1 MNLLP
6 YSPLKLG
13 AKKAVKMSNVVPG
26 VSGYQGPAGG
36 WGAVK
41 AVAASVFSQKA
52 VARDIIAMFRM
63 NQVKGFDCPGCAWPD
78 PGHRSPMELCENGV
92 KAVSWET
99 TSKKASPEFFRQHT
113 VAELWHYS
121 DYELENI
128 GRLTHPMKYDAATD
142 TWQAVE
148 WQVAFA
154 DIGEQLRNMASP
166 EQVEFYTSGR
176 TSNEAAFLYQ
186 LFAREYGSSNFPDCS
201 NMCHGPTSAGLT
213 PSIGLGK
220 GTVELNDFEH
230 CDLVICVGHNPGTNH
245 PRMLTTLR
253 EVAQRGARIISI
265 NPLAERGLERFSF
278 PQSPADMLQ
287 GHATML
293 SNEYYQVKMGGD
305 ASLLKGVMKAL
316 IEMDEAR
323 ILLGQEPCLDR
334 AFLAEHT
341 HGYQELYD
349 DLHRCSWAEL
359 EHDSGL
365 NRSQMEDLADRYDKS
380 NATII
385 CYGLGITQHKNGTE
399 NVQQLVNLL
408 LLKGN
413 MGKKGAGICPLRGH
427 SNVQGDRSVGINEAA
442 SEEFLVR
449 LEGRF
454 NISVSR
460 KHGRSSVESIR
471 AIERGDAKALICM
484 GGNLAVAMPNPQR
497 TFEAMK
503 KLELQVHVAT
513 KLNRSHLLMAKHNYL
528 LPALGRTER
537 DMQASGIQSVTVED
551 SMSMVHASCGAL
563 KPASRWLKSE
573 PAIVAEMARAT
584 LPNSPV
590 NWEAMIGDYALIRD
604 AIADVIPAFSGYNAR
619 IAEPGGFRMDTPAS
633 RREWK
638 TATGKANFVV
648 SRERAVER
656 QNQPEDSLVLATL
669 RSHDQYN
676 TTIYGMNDRYRG
688 ITGRRDVAFLSQAE
702 ADARGLVEGDVIN
715 IQALD
720 DSGTPSTDRV
730 MYGLTVVIY
739 SMAAG
744 SIGAYLPEANVL
756 LSLDAVDTQSLTPA
770 YKSVPVLIRKA

>member
-1 MNLLP
+1 
-6 YSPLKLG
+6 
-13 AKKAVKMSNVVPG
+13 MSNGVPG
-26 VSGYQGPAGG
+26 VSDYQGPAGG

-41 AVAASVFSQKA
+41 AVTASVFSQKA
-52 VARDIIAMFRM
+52 IARDVIAMFRM

-78 PGHRSPMELCENGV
+78 PSHRTPMELCENGV

-113 VAELWHYS
+113 VAELWNYS
-121 DYELENI
+121 DYELENV

-154 DIGEQLRNMASP
+154 EIGERLRSYDSP
-166 EQVEFYTSGR
+166 ERVEFYTSGR

-201 NMCHGPTSAGLT
+201 NMCHGPTSVGLT
-213 PSIGLGK
+213 GAIGLGK
-220 GTVELNDFEH
+220 GTVELDDFEH
-230 CDLVICVGHNPGTNH
+230 CDLVICIGHNPGTNH
-245 PRMLTTLR
+245 PRMLITLR
-253 EVAQRGARIISI
+253 EVAQRGGRIISI

-278 PQSPADMLQ
+278 PQSPTDMLK
-287 GHATML
+287 GHATTL
-293 SNEYYQVKMGGD
+293 SNDYYQVKMGGD
-305 ASLLKGVMKAL
+305 ASLLKGIMKAL

-323 ILLGQEPCLDR
+323 TLLGQEPCLDR

-341 HGYQELYD
+341 HGYQALYD
-349 DLHRCSWAEL
+349 DLHRCNWADLEL
-359 EHDSGL
+359 DSGL
-365 NRSQMEDLADRYDKS
+365 TRSQMEDLAYRYDRSK
-380 NATII
+380 ATII
-385 CYGLGITQHKNGTE
+385 CYGLGITQHKNGTD

-413 MGKKGAGICPLRGH
+413 IGKPGAGICPLRGH

-442 SEEFLVR
+442 PEAFLSR
-449 LEGRF
+449 LEAHFGIR
-454 NISVSR
+454 VPR

-471 AIERGDAKALICM
+471 AIENGEAQALICM
-484 GGNLAVAMPNPQR
+484 GGNLAVAMPQPQR

-503 KLELQVHVAT
+503 KLDLQVHVAT

-528 LPALGRTER
+528 FPALGRTER

-551 SMSMVHASCGAL
+551 SMSMVHASCGSL

-573 PAIVAEMARAT
+573 PAIVAGLARAT
-584 LPNSPV
+584 LPDSPV
-590 NWEAMIGDYALIRD
+590 NWEAMTNDYALIRE
-604 AIADVIPAFSGYNAR
+604 AIASVIPAFANYNAR

-633 RREWK
+633 RREWH
-638 TATGKANFVV
+638 TESGKANFIV
-648 SRERAVER
+648 SRQRAVDR
-656 QNQPEDSLVLATL
+656 QNQPDDALVLATL

-688 ITGRRDVAFLSQAE
+688 ITGRRDVAFLNQAE
-702 ADARGLVEGDVIN
+702 AEARGLAEGDVIN
-715 IQALD
+715 IQALED
-720 DSGTPSTDRV
+720 NGEPSIDRA
-730 MYGLTVVIY
+730 MYGLTVVVY

-770 YKSVPVLIRKA
+770 YKSVPVIIRKAM

>member
-1 MNLLP
+1 
-6 YSPLKLG
+6 
-13 AKKAVKMSNVVPG
+13 MSNGVQG

-41 AVAASVFSQKA
+41 AVTASVFSQKA

-78 PGHRSPMELCENGV
+78 PEHRSSMELCENGV

-99 TSKKASPEFFRQHT
+99 TSKKASPAFFRQHS
-113 VAELWHYS
+113 VAELWNYS

-128 GRLTHPMKYDAATD
+128 GRLTHPLKYDRATD
-142 TWQAVE
+142 RWQAVE
-148 WQVAFA
+148 WQQAFA
-154 DIGEQLRNMASP
+154 EIGERLRSYDSP

-186 LFAREYGSSNFPDCS
+186 LFAREYGSNNFPDCS

-213 PSIGLGK
+213 QSIGMGK
-220 GTVELNDFEH
+220 GTVELEDFEH
-230 CDLVICVGHNPGTNH
+230 CDLVICIGHNPGTNH

-278 PQSPADMLQ
+278 PQSPTDMLK
-287 GHATML
+287 GHSTVL
-293 SNEYYQVKMGGD
+293 SNDYYQLKMGGD

-323 ILLGQEPCLDR
+323 ILLGQQPCLDR

-341 HGYQELYD
+341 QGYQALYD
-349 DLHRCSWAEL
+349 DLHQCRWADL
-359 EHDSGL
+359 EQDSGL
-365 NRSQMEDLADRYDKS
+365 SRSQMEDLAYRYDKS
-380 NATII
+380 KATIV

-413 MGKKGAGICPLRGH
+413 IGKRGAGICPLRGH

-442 SEEFLVR
+442 SEAFLQR
-449 LEGRF
+449 LEARF
-454 NISVSR
+454 NINVSR

-471 AIERGDAKALICM
+471 AIEREEAKALICM
-484 GGNLAVAMPNPQR
+484 GGNLAVAMPQPQR

-503 KLELQVHVAT
+503 KLDLQVHVAT
-513 KLNRSHLLMAKHNYL
+513 KLNRSHLLLAKHNYL

-537 DMQASGIQSVTVED
+537 DIQSMGVQSVTVED

-563 KPASRWLKSE
+563 KPASAWLKSE

-590 NWEAMIGDYALIRD
+590 NWEAMSGNYDLIRE
-604 AIADVIPAFSGYNAR
+604 AIADVIPSFADYNTR
-619 IAEPGGFRMDTPAS
+619 IEKPGGFRMDIPAS
-633 RREWK
+633 RREWH

-648 SRERAVER
+648 SRQHAVER
-656 QNQPEDSLVLATL
+656 DKQPADALVLATL

-688 ITGRRDVAFLSQAE
+688 ITGRRDVVFLSQAE
-702 ADARGLVEGDVIN
+702 TDARGLVEGDVIHL
-715 IQALD
+715 QALD
-720 DSGTPSTDRV
+720 DNGQPDSQRT

-770 YKSVPVLIRKA
+770 YKSVPVIISKA

>member
-1 MNLLP
+1 MNN
-6 YSPLKLG
+6 G
-13 AKKAVKMSNVVPG
+13 VPG

-99 TSKKASPEFFRQHT
+99 TSKKASAEFFRQHT
-113 VAELWHYS
+113 VAELWQYS
-121 DYELENI
+121 DYELENS
-128 GRLTHPMKYDAATD
+128 GRLTHPMKYDREGD
-142 TWQAVE
+142 TWQPVD

-154 DIGEQLRNMASP
+154 EIGARLRSYASAQ
-166 EQVEFYTSGR
+166 QVEFYTSGR

-201 NMCHGPTSAGLT
+201 NMCHGPTSVGLT
-213 PSIGLGK
+213 QAIGLGK
-220 GTVELNDFEH
+220 GTVELADFEH
-230 CDLVICVGHNPGTNH
+230 CELVICIGHNPGTNH
-245 PRMLTTLR
+245 PRMLSTLR
-253 EVAQRGARIISI
+253 EVAQRGARIIAI

-278 PQSPADMLQ
+278 PQSPTDMFK
-287 GHATML
+287 GHFTAL
-293 SNEYYQVKMGGD
+293 SHDYYQVKMGGD

-341 HGYQELYD
+341 HGYQALYD
-349 DLHRCSWAEL
+349 DLHRCQWADL
-359 EHDSGL
+359 EQDSGL
-365 NRSQMEDLADRYDKS
+365 TRSQMEDLAYRYDKS

-399 NVQQLVNLL
+399 NVQQLINLL

-413 MGKKGAGICPLRGH
+413 IGKPGAGICPLRGH

-442 SEEFLVR
+442 SEDFLQR
-449 LEGRF
+449 LEARF
-454 NISVSR
+454 GIQVSR
-460 KHGRSSVESIR
+460 EHGRASVESIR
-471 AIERGDAKALICM
+471 AIERGEAKALICL
-484 GGNLAVAMPNPQR
+484 GGNLAVAMPQPQR

-503 KLELQVHVAT
+503 KLDLQVHVAT
-513 KLNRSHLLMAKHNYL
+513 KLNRSHLLMAQHNYL

-537 DMQASGIQSVTVED
+537 DIQAGGIQSVTVED
-551 SMSMVHASCGAL
+551 AMSMVHASCGAL

-573 PAIVAEMARAT
+573 PAIVAGLARAT
-584 LPNSPV
+584 LPDSPV
-590 NWEAMIGDYALIRD
+590 NWEALVGNYDLIRE
-604 AIADVIPAFSGYNAR
+604 AIADVIPAFADYNAR
-619 IAEPGGFRMDTPAS
+619 IVAPGGFRMDTPAS
-633 RREWK
+633 RREWH
-638 TATGKANFVV
+638 TSTGKANFVV
-648 SRERAVER
+648 SQRRAVER
-656 QNQPEDSLVLATL
+656 EQQPAEALVLATL

-688 ITGRRDVAFLSQAE
+688 ISGRRDVAFLSQQE
-702 ADARGLVEGDVIN
+702 ADARGLAEGDVIN

-720 DSGTPSTDRV
+720 ESGTPSVDRA

-744 SIGAYLPEANVL
+744 SLGAYLPEANVL
-756 LSLDAVDTQSLTPA
+756 LSLDAVDSQSLTPA
-770 YKSVPVLIRKA
+770 YKSVPVVIAKASAR

>member
-1 MNLLP
+1 
-6 YSPLKLG
+6 
-13 AKKAVKMSNVVPG
+13 MSNGVPG
-26 VSGYQGPAGG
+26 VSDYQGPAGG

-41 AVAASVFSQKA
+41 AVTASVFSQKA
-52 VARDIIAMFRM
+52 IARDVIAMFRM

-78 PGHRSPMELCENGV
+78 PSHRSPMELCENGV

-113 VAELWHYS
+113 VAELWKYS
-121 DYELENI
+121 DYELENV
-128 GRLTHPMKYDAATD
+128 GRLTHPMKYDAVTD

-154 DIGEQLRNMASP
+154 EIGERLRSYDSP
-166 EQVEFYTSGR
+166 ERVEFYTSGR

-186 LFAREYGSSNFPDCS
+186 LFAREYGSNNFPDCS

-213 PSIGLGK
+213 SAIGLGK
-220 GTVELNDFEH
+220 GTVELDDFEH
-230 CDLVICVGHNPGTNH
+230 CDLVICIGHNPGTNH

-253 EVAQRGARIISI
+253 EVAQRGGRIISI

-278 PQSPADMLQ
+278 LQSPTDMLK
-287 GHATML
+287 GHATTL
-293 SNEYYQVKMGGD
+293 SNDYYQVKMGGD

-323 ILLGQEPCLDR
+323 TLLGQEPCLDR

-341 HGYQELYD
+341 HGYQALYD
-349 DLHRCSWAEL
+349 DLHRCHWADL
-359 EHDSGL
+359 EQDSGL
-365 NRSQMEDLADRYDKS
+365 SRSQMEDLAYRYDRSK
-380 NATII
+380 ATII

-413 MGKKGAGICPLRGH
+413 IGKPGAGICPLRGH

-442 SEEFLVR
+442 PEAFLSR
-449 LEGRF
+449 LEGHFGIR
-454 NISVSR
+454 VPR

-471 AIERGDAKALICM
+471 AIESGDAQALICM
-484 GGNLAVAMPNPQR
+484 GGNLAVAMPQPQR

-503 KLELQVHVAT
+503 KLDLQVNVAT

-528 LPALGRTER
+528 FPALGRTER
-537 DMQASGIQSVTVED
+537 DIQASGIQSVTVED

-573 PAIVAEMARAT
+573 PAIVAGLARAT
-584 LPNSPV
+584 LPDSPV
-590 NWEAMIGDYALIRD
+590 NWEAMTDNYALIRE
-604 AIADVIPAFSGYNAR
+604 AIGSVIPAFANYNAR

-633 RREWK
+633 RREWH
-638 TATGKANFVV
+638 TESGKANFVV
-648 SRERAVER
+648 SRQRAVDR
-656 QNQPEDSLVLATL
+656 QNQPDDALVLATL

-702 ADARGLVEGDVIN
+702 AEARGLVEGDVIN
-715 IQALD
+715 IQALED
-720 DSGTPSTDRV
+720 NGEPSIDRA
-730 MYGLTVVIY
+730 MYGLTVVVY
-739 SMAAG
+739 SMAGG

-770 YKSVPVLIRKA
+770 YKSVPVIIRKALREG

>member
-1 MNLLP
+1 MNN
-6 YSPLKLG
+6 G
-13 AKKAVKMSNVVPG
+13 VPG
-26 VSGYQGPAGG
+26 ISGYQGPAGG

-41 AVAASVFSQKA
+41 AVTASVFSQKA

-78 PGHRSPMELCENGV
+78 PSHRTPMELCENGV

-99 TSKKASPEFFRQHT
+99 TNKKASPAFFRQHT
-113 VAELWHYS
+113 VAELWNYS
-121 DYELENI
+121 DYALENI
-128 GRLTHPMKYDAATD
+128 GRLTHPMKYDRASD

-154 DIGEQLRNMASP
+154 EIGERLRSYDSP
-166 EQVEFYTSGR
+166 ERVEFYTSGR

-213 PSIGLGK
+213 QAIGMGK
-220 GTVELNDFEH
+220 GTVELEDFEH
-230 CDLVICVGHNPGTNH
+230 CDLVICIGHNPGTNH

-278 PQSPADMLQ
+278 PQSPTDMLKGQ
-287 GHATML
+287 STVL
-293 SNEYYQVKMGGD
+293 SHDYYQVKMGGD

-349 DLHRCSWAEL
+349 SLHRCSWSDL
-359 EHDSGL
+359 EQDSGL
-365 NRSQMEDLADRYDKS
+365 TRSQMEDLAYRYDKS
-380 NATII
+380 NSTII

-413 MGKKGAGICPLRGH
+413 MGKPGAGICPLRGH

-442 SEEFLVR
+442 SEEFLLR
-449 LEGRF
+449 LEARF

-471 AIERGDAKALICM
+471 AIEREEAKALICM
-484 GGNLAVAMPNPQR
+484 GGNLAVAMPQPQR

-503 KLELQVHVAT
+503 KLDLQVHVAT
-513 KLNRSHLLMAKHNYL
+513 KLNRSHLLLAEHNYL

-537 DMQASGIQSVTVED
+537 DMQATGIQSVTVED

-563 KPASRWLKSE
+563 KPASDWLKSE
-573 PAIVAEMARAT
+573 PSIVAELARAT
-584 LPNSPV
+584 LPDSPV
-590 NWEAMIGDYALIRD
+590 NWEMMTANYDLIRD
-604 AIADVIPAFSGYNAR
+604 AIADVVPAFAHYNAR

-633 RREWK
+633 RREWRTK
-638 TATGKANFVV
+638 TGKANFVV
-648 SRERAVER
+648 CHQHAVER
-656 QNQPEDSLVLATL
+656 DKQPADALVLATL

-688 ITGRRDVAFLSQAE
+688 ITGRRDVVFLSKAE
-702 ADARGLVEGDVIN
+702 TEARGLVEGDVIN

-720 DSGTPSTDRV
+720 DDGQPSASRV
-730 MYGLTVVIY
+730 MYGLTVVVY
-739 SMAAG
+739 SMAEG

-756 LSLDAVDTQSLTPA
+756 LSLDSVDTQSLTPA
-770 YKSVPVLIRKA
+770 YKSAPVIIRKA